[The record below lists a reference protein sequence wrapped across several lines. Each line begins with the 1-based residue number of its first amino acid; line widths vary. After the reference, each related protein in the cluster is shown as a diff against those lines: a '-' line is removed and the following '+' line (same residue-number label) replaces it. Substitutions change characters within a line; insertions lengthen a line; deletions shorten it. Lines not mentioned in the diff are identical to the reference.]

1 MRQHVGQF
9 GVAVNSQPT
18 NGLVFASGVIIGA
31 TDSAPAVV
39 IIALGLG
46 AGLVIQMVMSDDVTG
61 WGTSLGDLFTGKN

>member
-18 NGLVFASGVIIGA
+18 NSLVFASGVIIGA
-31 TDSAPAVV
+31 TVSAPAIV